1 MPAQT
6 KRIVPTE
13 IANKL
18 MYNFQSFF
26 SALLTIPVIQLARPK
41 AKPASSIG
49 TVGKGFEAFVI
60 LDENINKEQLLTRF
74 QKAIDQETEWARRS
88 ENKLNGNFAQHAPAE
103 LVEKEKEILAEAKR
117 KIEKL
122 QSYVS
127 ELK

>member
-1 MPAQT
+1 MLF
-6 KRIVPTE
+6 R
-13 IANKL
+13 
-18 MYNFQSFF
+18 
-26 SALLTIPVIQLARPK
+26 SAEVAREKVEMICLLAGVAKIDFVD

-60 LDENINKEQLLTRF
+60 LDENINKEQLLARF
-74 QKAIDQETEWARRS
+74 EAIAQETEWARRS